1 MRSTDEAVGVAS
13 VLPDLRDVPLT
24 RMPDYSVIWHD
35 AALAR
40 VLPPDSSVT
49 PLPVA
54 AFTSQ
59 IS

>member
-24 RMPDYSVIWHD
+24 RLPDYITIWHE

-40 VLPPDSSVT
+40 VLPPDSSV
-49 PLPVA
+49 PRLRVA
-54 AFTSQ
+54 AFTSH